1 MLAIVLNICNFSI
14 RHISFLPFLELN
26 RHRKIMF
33 RTKVFLLLGLMFGFS
48 VSSFGQDLVG
58 VVAKISP
65 SVVGVGTLTPIRGN
79 NIELKG
85 TGFVFGNGTYI
96 ATNHHVVGEEL
107 SEDMVQHR
115 VVMSGSGK
123 DFDVHIVE
131 VVDFDPLFDLA
142 ILKIKDQSVSL
153 PNHFTFADDKFIP
166 IGTKIAFTGFPIG
179 AILGLYPST
188 HIGIIAAI
196 TPDALPANSAK
207 ELNPQLMERLRKKFN
222 IYQLDAIAYPGNS
235 GSPLYD
241 QETGRVIGVINKVL
255 AREGRE
261 YALSAPTGISYAIP
275 VKHLR
280 NLATRNNITLN

>member
-1 MLAIVLNICNFSI
+1 
-14 RHISFLPFLELN
+14 
-26 RHRKIMF
+26 MF
-33 RTKVFLLLGLMFGFS
+33 RTKVFLIMGFILGFS
-48 VSSFGQDLVG
+48 VSTSGQDLVG
-58 VVAKISP
+58 VVANISP

-96 ATNHHVVGEEL
+96 ATNYHVISDEL
-107 SEDMVQHR
+107 SADMVQHR
-115 VVMSGSGK
+115 VVMSGTGK
-123 DFDVHIVE
+123 DFEVHIVE

-142 ILKIKDQSVSL
+142 ILQIKDKSVSL
-153 PNHFTFADDKFIP
+153 PSKFTFAGDEFIP

-188 HIGIIAAI
+188 HVGIIAAI

-207 ELNPQLMERLRKKFN
+207 ELNLQLMERLRKKFN
-222 IYQLDAIAYPGNS
+222 IYQLDATAYPGNS
-235 GSPLYD
+235 GSALYNQD
-241 QETGRVIGVINKVL
+241 TGQVIGVINKVL

-280 NLATRNNITLN
+280 NLAARNNIALEK